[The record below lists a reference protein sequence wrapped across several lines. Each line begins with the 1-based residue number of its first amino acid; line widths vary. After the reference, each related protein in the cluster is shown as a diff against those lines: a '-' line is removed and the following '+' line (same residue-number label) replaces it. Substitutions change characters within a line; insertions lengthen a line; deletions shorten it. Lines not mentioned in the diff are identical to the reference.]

1 MTETRAIYLDIL
13 LSELNPEEIY
23 VEISEKGEGY
33 TSSLVAPDIPKAVN
47 LALSKVEVD
56 IDPPLE
62 GSLQEIRDQLDAL
75 ETDTFVVR
83 VFADFTPPKV
93 KKSKHTYAHTS
104 YTHTSQ
110 QWNSQ

>member
-13 LSELNPEEIY
+13 LSEMNPEQIY
-23 VEISEKGEGY
+23 AETRQKGTGY
-33 TSSLVAPDIPKAVN
+33 NTSTVAASIPEAVN
-47 LALSKVEVD
+47 RSLANHAVD

-93 KKSKHTYAHTS
+93 KKNKHS